1 MTALSNPK
9 HEKFAQEL
17 FKGKTAD
24 EAYQIAGY
32 KPSRQNASRLSTN
45 DDIRRRIAEFQSAS
59 AMRVEVTVA
68 SLIKEAGEI
77 QAAAM
82 QEKQLSAASAAL
94 TIKAKLAGLWVDKS
108 ENTNRNVDPARVT
121 DAELAAVV
129 QADSSERTATAPID
143 PAQLN

>member
-1 MTALSNPK
+1 MPALSNPK
-9 HEKFAQEL
+9 WERFAQSL
-17 FKGKTAD
+17 FRGKTQI
-24 EAYQIAGY
+24 EAYTEAGY
-32 KPSRQNASRLSTN
+32 KADSGAANRLSGN
-45 DDIRRRIAEFQSAS
+45 ISIQRRVAELLDAS
-59 AMRVEVTVA
+59 SLRVEVTVA

-129 QADSSERTATAPID
+129 QADSSERTTAPPLD
-143 PAQLN
+143 PSQLN

>member
-32 KPSRQNASRLSTN
+32 QPSRKNASRLRAN
-45 DDIRRRIAEFQSAS
+45 EDIKRRIAEFQSAS

-68 SLIKEAGEI
+68 SLIQEAGEI

-82 QEKQLSAASAAL
+82 QEKQLSAATAAL
-94 TIKAKLAGLWVDKS
+94 TIKAKLAGLWIDKN

-129 QADSSERTATAPID
+129 QADGGERASAAPVD
-143 PAQLN
+143 KAQLN

>member
-1 MTALSNPK
+1 MRVNARSGSPERVMNLP
-9 HEKFAQEL
+9 QRILDRVLEL
-17 FKGKTAD
+17 QTV
-24 EAYQIAGY
+24 
-32 KPSRQNASRLSTN
+32 AS
-45 DDIRRRIAEFQSAS
+45 
-59 AMRVEVTVA
+59 MRVEVTVA

-108 ENTNRNVDPARVT
+108 ENTNRNVDPARVS

-129 QADSSERTATAPID
+129 QADGSDGTATSPVS
-143 PAQLN
+143 PKQLN

>member
-1 MTALSNPK
+1 VTALANPK
-9 HEKFAQEL
+9 HERFAQEL
-17 FKGKTAD
+17 AKGKPAC
-24 EAYQIAGY
+24 EAYVIAGY
-32 KPSRQNASRLSTN
+32 KESRPAASRLSTN
-45 DDIRRRIAEFQSAS
+45 VNIVARVAEIVDRGAIRS
-59 AMRVEVTVA
+59 EVTVA

-129 QADSSERTATAPID
+129 QADSSERVATAPID